1 MIKIEYFQDK
11 IDNVEA
17 EISGATMAWILGK
30 APLMKNGDETHAIF
44 GTIQV
49 QNVKGQITDSQADH
63 TQKTAK
69 LRIRFITKLP
79 ELVWNR
85 YTKEWNHGYFKK
97 FESQV
102 QKLLG
107 LEARIVGLARF
118 RQSGGQLLVSNVR
131 TFVLKTRPIDMKWP
145 LLLENWLTGQFFIH
159 LCCFRGRH
167 FSSKPF
173 NQSETGIFLKVNK
186 CQPIRNKC

>member
-1 MIKIEYFQDK
+1 
-11 IDNVEA
+11 
-17 EISGATMAWILGK
+17 MAWILGK

-44 GTIQV
+44 GTIQIL
-49 QNVKGQITDSQADH
+49 NVKGQITDSQADH

-69 LRIRFITKLP
+69 LSIKFITKLP
-79 ELVWNR
+79 EMVWNR
-85 YTKEWNHGYFKK
+85 YNKEWNHGCFKK

-131 TFVLKTRPIDMKWP
+131 TFVLKIEANRYEMASITRKLADRPI
-145 LLLENWLTGQFFIH
+145 FIH
-159 LCCFRGRH
+159 LCCFRGR
-167 FSSKPF
+167 PF
-173 NQSETGIFLKVNK
+173 FLK
-186 CQPIRNKC
+186 RF